1 MRWWSLSQCSIL
13 THGGG
18 LAASP
23 HPLVRLRMARG
34 ARTVAT
40 TAVACVQF
48 VLVALWALVGLM
60 RRGRLATEQA
70 AGWVNAMMWAGGV
83 ATALAIGLEVH
94 VLGVLGVS
102 PPAVGVLLSLCIIAG
117 AAFTVLLVVLRRR
130 GSRYATAA

>member
-1 MRWWSLSQCSIL
+1 M
-13 THGGG
+13 
-18 LAASP
+18 
-23 HPLVRLRMARG
+23 
-34 ARTVAT
+34 
-40 TAVACVQF
+40 QF
-48 VLVALWALVGLM
+48 VLVALWALVGLV
-60 RRGRLATEQA
+60 RRGTLATQQA

-130 GSRYATAA
+130 GSRFATAA